1 MKFYLI
7 AGSFCVAILGLAV
20 YGLYA
25 FSHLET
31 FSSLWR

>member
-7 AGSFCVAILGLAV
+7 AGSFCVAILGLAL

-25 FSHLET
+25 FSHLESL
-31 FSSLWR
+31 SSLLR